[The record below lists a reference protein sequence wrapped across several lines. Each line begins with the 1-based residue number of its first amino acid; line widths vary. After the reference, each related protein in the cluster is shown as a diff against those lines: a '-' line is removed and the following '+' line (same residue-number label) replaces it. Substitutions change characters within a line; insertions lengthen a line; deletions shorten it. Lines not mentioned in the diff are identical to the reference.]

1 MSTTP
6 TSPNGHEPDSGNGA
20 RPDRRGANGNPVF
33 RRQLRI
39 RRIEPC
45 KDNSREDDKW
55 YIRFGLG
62 HPEEGKRFYFPNE
75 KEAKNAARNYNDN
88 WAGRPVIEQQ
98 ITPEY
103 LHECMQALPVVMEIR
118 EARPHR
124 TMRQI
129 AEDDLE
135 RFRDEDDEPAF
146 REMFEAR
153 ITEAKTRGLG
163 EDLVNHLKSFRFP
176 FPEEKLPAP
185 DDRRG
190 LRRFVQSIREW
201 ALDQRDQVTGEKW
214 SWNTLANWFNTLN
227 GFINHAVDTCLTRHF
242 VNPLSRAFRNFKAK
256 YFPGVIPLDKA
267 PVFMTFLLRWQPRLL
282 IPFVLALLGG
292 IRIKEVG
299 RLVWGDIKGLDRRGK
314 GMIVLRAGLTKK
326 KKHREIHEKHQRGL
340 FRVLRAHRHLFGKP
354 DERIVPIKSWM
365 NQITKGWRLLFGEE
379 WDDNW
384 LRHTLASAMLAAK
397 GMETTCKVIGHEF
410 ARTSQTLLDHYVEFM
425 EDKDAQAYL
434 DIAPQPV
441 TPELLARFARLSY
454 TAWIRPEAS
463 LTTWPNFAQGC
474 AHTLQTRGEDF
485 ARDLQ
490 LLRPIFL
497 EAEGRELTITVIGE
511 DGVVTERTVTCDSA
525 EQAATRRHFGRV
537 AAWTG
542 LGVID
547 PETGVT
553 RHYAKNYGPF
563 FGQRPF
569 RLENPG
575 QLVAEM
581 KRDGFYPAQVA
592 SQLGISVTLVL
603 RYRRKGVL
611 IPESHARALGVL
623 MPSLH
628 FVEAPY
634 PGGMM
639 GRIMRG
645 DMPDSSG

>member
-1 MSTTP
+1 MSATP
-6 TSPNGHEPDSGNGA
+6 TSPDGHEPDSDNGA
-20 RPDRRGANGNPVF
+20 RPDGQGATGHPVF
-33 RRQLRI
+33 RRQQRI
-39 RRIEPC
+39 RQIEPC
-45 KDNSREDDKW
+45 KDESRDADQW
-55 YIRFGLG
+55 YIRYGKG
-62 HPEEGKRFYFPNE
+62 HPEEGTRRYFRNE
-75 KEAKNAARNYNDN
+75 KEAQRDADFYNSV
-88 WAGRPVIEQQ
+88 WAGRLIHENQ

-103 LHECMQALPVVMEIR
+103 QHECMQALPVVMEIR
-118 EARPHR
+118 KSRPHR

-135 RFRDEDDEPAF
+135 RLRDEDDEPIF
-146 REMFEAR
+146 RQMFEAR

-267 PVFMTFLLRWQPRLL
+267 PVFMTFLLRWRPRLFV
-282 IPFVLALLGG
+282 PFVLALLAG
-292 IRIKEVG
+292 IRINEIG
-299 RLVWGDIKGLDRRGK
+299 HLVFGDIKGLDRPGK
-314 GMIVLRAGLTKK
+314 GMIVLRFGLTKK

-365 NQITKGWRLLFGEE
+365 SQVTKGWRLLFGEE

-397 GMETTCKVIGHEF
+397 GMKTTCKVIGHEF
-410 ARTSQTLLDHYVEFM
+410 MRTSQTLLDHYVEFM
-425 EDKDAQAYL
+425 EDKNAQAYL
-434 DIAPQPV
+434 DLAPLPV

-454 TAWIRPEAS
+454 TAWIRTEAS
-463 LTTWPNFAQGC
+463 LTTWPNYSQGC
-474 AHTLQTRGEDF
+474 GHTLKTHRAEF
-485 ARDLQ
+485 ERELK

-497 EAEGRELTITVIGE
+497 EAKGRDLEITVTGE
-511 DGVVTERTVTCDSA
+511 DGAVTERTVTCDSA
-525 EQAATRRHFGRV
+525 AQAKTREHFGRV

-547 PETGVT
+547 PETGIT
-553 RHYAKNYGPF
+553 HDYARNYGPC
-563 FGQRPF
+563 FGQKPL

-592 SQLGISVTLVL
+592 SQLGISVTLVM
-603 RYRRKGVL
+603 RCRRAGVL
-611 IPESHARALGVL
+611 IPESHARALGAL
-623 MPSLH
+623 MPTLH
-628 FVEAPY
+628 FVAAPY

-645 DMPDSSG
+645 EMPDNSG